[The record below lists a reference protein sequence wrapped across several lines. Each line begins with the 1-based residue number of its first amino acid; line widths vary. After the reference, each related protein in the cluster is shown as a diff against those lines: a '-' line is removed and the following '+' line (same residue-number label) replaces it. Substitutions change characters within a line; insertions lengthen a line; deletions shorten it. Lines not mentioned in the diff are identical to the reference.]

1 MAKRGG
7 VSGLALLSTNVSS
20 PKDFEDNLFTP
31 DIYREPF
38 ASEAQG
44 ELVGSFTPSSLIIS
58 LEGIQLEKPPGD
70 TLMLSLTSEVNS
82 TPDGGWSILPNFD
95 LACANEI
102 LNAAYAVRE
111 TDFDWQSVRVTMFTR
126 TAGWKADRPN
136 SELPYVG
143 QVKVDLGPD
152 YANVDFGG
160 LARLEGDLHVFEFA
174 DLIPLEGREDTVV
187 LSMLFVDQV
196 QAPFIIN
203 PDGAYVDNFR
213 PTYWETDSTWG
224 HAGYIIYNPGL
235 RLDLRKTN
243 HLIFEY
249 DLTDLI
255 EVYDN
260 GTPEDPSDDLITFK
274 LTNPFPIRFL
284 AEQHTENP
292 TPPEPQE
299 IRDVDHLEIGYFD
312 LLERVVVLKWTNPP
326 LETFEQVRIV
336 RKEGEAPQSLEDGE
350 EVYTG
355 RFPIFQDRD
364 VEEGREYHYLVVV
377 EDCYRTLSQGR
388 RIGIKTDPPQVD
400 EIRLRAREGGGYR
413 WLEDTLTMT
422 VGEKLWFSAI
432 GWKNGTSVN
441 IAPMWEIEQEDGVI
455 SLLYEQGDQN
465 EIMALLPGRAVLTGY
480 LPESFGSEPVSLT
493 IIVEE

>member
-95 LACANEI
+95 LAYANEI

-160 LARLEGDLHVFEFA
+160 LAHLEGDLHV
-174 DLIPLEGREDTVV
+174 
-187 LSMLFVDQV
+187 LS
-196 QAPFIIN
+196 
-203 PDGAYVDNFR
+203 
-213 PTYWETDSTWG
+213 S
-224 HAGYIIYNPGL
+224 
-235 RLDLRKTN
+235 
-243 HLIFEY
+243 
-249 DLTDLI
+249 
-255 EVYDN
+255 
-260 GTPEDPSDDLITFK
+260 
-274 LTNPFPIRFL
+274 PI
-284 AEQHTENP
+284 
-292 TPPEPQE
+292 
-299 IRDVDHLEIGYFD
+299 
-312 LLERVVVLKWTNPP
+312 
-326 LETFEQVRIV
+326 
-336 RKEGEAPQSLEDGE
+336 
-350 EVYTG
+350 
-355 RFPIFQDRD
+355 
-364 VEEGREYHYLVVV
+364 
-377 EDCYRTLSQGR
+377 
-388 RIGIKTDPPQVD
+388 
-400 EIRLRAREGGGYR
+400 
-413 WLEDTLTMT
+413 
-422 VGEKLWFSAI
+422 
-432 GWKNGTSVN
+432 
-441 IAPMWEIEQEDGVI
+441 
-455 SLLYEQGDQN
+455 
-465 EIMALLPGRAVLTGY
+465 
-480 LPESFGSEPVSLT
+480 
-493 IIVEE
+493 